1 MKREDFIRIIKIR
14 SAWKIDRRKGNYKL
28 PSGNS
33 LRSYVYDLSLQQM
46 NLDRLGI
53 GKDGNLYSIDPDGT
67 YLMIPF
73 SDNEPTTP
81 EEQDARFERLV
92 IDIIC

>member
-1 MKREDFIRIIKIR
+1 MKREDFIKIIKIR

-33 LRSYVYDLSLQQM
+33 LRSYVYDLALQQL

-53 GKDGNLYSIDPDGT
+53 GSDGNLYSIDTDQN

-73 SDNEPTTP
+73 ADNEPTTP
-81 EEQDARFERLV
+81 EEQDARFSRLV
-92 IDIIC
+92 RDII

>member
-33 LRSYVYDLSLQQM
+33 LRSYVYALALQQL
-46 NLDRLGI
+46 NLDHLGI
-53 GKDGNLYSIDPDGT
+53 GSDGNLYSIDSNQSR
-67 YLMIPF
+67 LMIPF
-73 SDNEPTTP
+73 AESEPTTP
-81 EEQDARFERLV
+81 EEQDARFSRLV
-92 IDIIC
+92 RDII